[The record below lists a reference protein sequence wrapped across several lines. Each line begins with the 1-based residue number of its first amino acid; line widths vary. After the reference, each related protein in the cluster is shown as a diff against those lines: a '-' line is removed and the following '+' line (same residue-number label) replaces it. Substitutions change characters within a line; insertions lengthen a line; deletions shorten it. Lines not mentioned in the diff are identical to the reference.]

1 MADPPRSAH
10 GSLGALAANPPKLTP
25 RKNAVLALT
34 YGCFS
39 GPSLLATQFH
49 EFQLHAKV
57 IAVGSGVLLAAV
69 FALARFT
76 PHRKASAAPAE

>member
-1 MADPPRSAH
+1 MMFRTFAVALLIALFGMAVCAWGEP
-10 GSLGALAANPPKLTP
+10 
-25 RKNAVLALT
+25 VLALT

-39 GPSLLATQFH
+39 GPSWLAIQFH

-76 PHRKASAAPAE
+76 PHRKAPAAPAE